1 MNVQSAS
8 NNRKERSVMSNK
20 AIYTAAA
27 PSAIGPYSQGISAR
41 EYAFISGQLPID
53 PATGA
58 FPSEDIAAQ
67 TRQSLLNLKAIIE
80 ANGMTMADVDHRATG
95 RHQRVRCHER
105 SVRRIFCR
113 ALSGPRSLSGSSTSK
128 ECKGRDRSR
137 RRQTL
142 TDRFDERQP
151 NGALHPRCVLSNRQ
165 NNRFIIVLG
174 SGFFPTP
181 VFV

>member
-1 MNVQSAS
+1 MSCPTKQFIQPLLL
-8 NNRKERSVMSNK
+8 RPSVPTLKGSPPGNMHSFPVSCPL
-20 AIYTAAA
+20 I
-27 PSAIGPYSQGISAR
+27 
-41 EYAFISGQLPID
+41 

-80 ANGMTMADVDHRATG
+80 ANGMTMADVVKTTRATG

>member
-1 MNVQSAS
+1 
-8 NNRKERSVMSNK
+8 
-20 AIYTAAA
+20 
-27 PSAIGPYSQGISAR
+27 
-41 EYAFISGQLPID
+41 
-53 PATGA
+53 
-58 FPSEDIAAQ
+58 
-67 TRQSLLNLKAIIE
+67 
-80 ANGMTMADVDHRATG
+80 MTMADVVKTTVLLADINEFGAMNEVYG
-95 RHQRVRCHER
+95 E
-105 SVRRIFCR
+105 FCR

>member
-1 MNVQSAS
+1 
-8 NNRKERSVMSNK
+8 MSNK

-80 ANGMTMADVDHRATG
+80 ANGMTMADVVKTTVLLADINEFGAMNEVYGEFFAEPYPARAAF
-95 RHQRVRCHER
+95 QVAALPKNARVEIEA
-105 SVRRIFCR
+105 V
-113 ALSGPRSLSGSSTSK
+113 
-128 ECKGRDRSR
+128 
-137 RRQTL
+137 RQTL

>member
-1 MNVQSAS
+1 
-8 NNRKERSVMSNK
+8 MSNK

-80 ANGMTMADVDHRATG
+80 ANGMTMADVVKTTVLLADINEFGEMCIRDSRYCTQQRPPAAGEPPCAG
-95 RHQRVRCHER
+95 R
-105 SVRRIFCR
+105 
-113 ALSGPRSLSGSSTSK
+113 K
-128 ECKGRDRSR
+128 
-137 RRQTL
+137 RQI
-142 TDRFDERQP
+142 
-151 NGALHPRCVLSNRQ
+151 SNR
-165 NNRFIIVLG
+165 F
-174 SGFFPTP
+174 
-181 VFV
+181 

>member
-1 MNVQSAS
+1 
-8 NNRKERSVMSNK
+8 MSNK

-80 ANGMTMADVDHRATG
+80 ANGMINGRRGKDYRAAG
-95 RHQRVRCHER
+95 RHQRVA
-105 SVRRIFCR
+105 V
-113 ALSGPRSLSGSSTSK
+113 P
-128 ECKGRDRSR
+128 
-137 RRQTL
+137 
-142 TDRFDERQP
+142 
-151 NGALHPRCVLSNRQ
+151 
-165 NNRFIIVLG
+165 
-174 SGFFPTP
+174 
-181 VFV
+181 